1 MSQDHLITSLDRDG
15 IFTITL
21 NRPQVL
27 NALNPALL
35 RELREA
41 AYRALVDIDVKVVV
55 ITATGRAFCAGGDV
69 TIMSGASDP
78 GDPLTLQHCDN
89 PAWNDLEPR
98 IDRINQFAEAPMM
111 LHTMG
116 KPTIAVVRGP
126 VAGAGMSLATA
137 CDFRIASETAMFT
150 SAFAKIGAS
159 GDYGGS
165 YFVTKLVGPAKAREI
180 YYFSDRLD
188 AQECLR
194 IGLVNWLVADDVLEE
209 EAMTLARRLAKGP
222 PLAYRGIKENI
233 NAAES
238 LGMRETVQIESRNMV
253 RTMKSEDGAEA
264 RQAFLEKRSPIFSG
278 R

>member
-1 MSQDHLITSLDRDG
+1 
-15 IFTITL
+15 
-21 NRPQVL
+21 
-27 NALNPALL
+27 
-35 RELREA
+35 
-41 AYRALVDIDVKVVV
+41 
-55 ITATGRAFCAGGDV
+55 
-69 TIMSGASDP
+69 
-78 GDPLTLQHCDN
+78 
-89 PAWNDLEPR
+89 
-98 IDRINQFAEAPMM
+98 
-111 LHTMG
+111 
-116 KPTIAVVRGP
+116 
-126 VAGAGMSLATA
+126 
-137 CDFRIASETAMFT
+137 
-150 SAFAKIGAS
+150 
-159 GDYGGS
+159 
-165 YFVTKLVGPAKAREI
+165 VTKLVGPAKAREI